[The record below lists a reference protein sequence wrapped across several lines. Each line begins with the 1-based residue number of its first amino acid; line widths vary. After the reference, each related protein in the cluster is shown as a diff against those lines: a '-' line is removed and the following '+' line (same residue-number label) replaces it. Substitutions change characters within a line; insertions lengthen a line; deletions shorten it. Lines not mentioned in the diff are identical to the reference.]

1 MIMIDK
7 KTIRKEMLA
16 KRNTMDRESVSE
28 LSRRICENIRSLSE
42 YQSSE
47 IILSYYP
54 KGNEMDTRPLFTDAK
69 RFYLP
74 RVDKKEMKLFRYLGE
89 DSLAT
94 GAFGIK
100 EPKSDEAVPY
110 INAAYG
116 TALHKNDFKEDDSH
130 KKNSHEAVPKEAGC
144 PRSILMIMPGLAFD
158 IYGGRA
164 GYGAGFY
171 DRYLAEHKDDNII
184 KVAAAFSFQVID
196 DRLLCDE
203 YDIKPDILVTENS
216 IIQIHDSF

>member
-28 LSRRICENIRSLSE
+28 LSRRICEKIRSLSE

-74 RVDKKEMKLFRYLGE
+74 RVDKKKMEFFRYLGE

-110 INAAYG
+110 INAA
-116 TALHKNDFKEDDSH
+116 
-130 KKNSHEAVPKEAGC
+130 VPKEAGC
-144 PRSILMIMPGLAFD
+144 PGSILMIMPGLAFD

>member
-1 MIMIDK
+1 MIDK

-74 RVDKKEMKLFRYLGE
+74 RVDKKEMEFFRYLGE

-110 INAAYG
+110 INAA
-116 TALHKNDFKEDDSH
+116 
-130 KKNSHEAVPKEAGC
+130 VPNEAGC
-144 PRSILMIMPGLAFD
+144 PGSILMIMPGLSFD

>member
-74 RVDKKEMKLFRYLGE
+74 RVDKKEMEFFRYLGE
-89 DSLAT
+89 NSLAT

-110 INAAYG
+110 I
-116 TALHKNDFKEDDSH
+116 K
-130 KKNSHEAVPKEAGC
+130 EAVPKEAGC
-144 PRSILMIMPGLAFD
+144 PGSILMIMPGLAFD

>member
-74 RVDKKEMKLFRYLGE
+74 RVDKKEMEFFRYLGE

-110 INAAYG
+110 
-116 TALHKNDFKEDDSH
+116 
-130 KKNSHEAVPKEAGC
+130 VPKEAGC
-144 PRSILMIMPGLAFD
+144 PGSILMIMPGLSFD

-216 IIQIHDSF
+216 IIQIHDGF

>member
-74 RVDKKEMKLFRYLGE
+74 RVDKKEMEFFRYLGE

-100 EPKSDEAVPY
+100 EPKSDEAVP
-110 INAAYG
+110 
-116 TALHKNDFKEDDSH
+116 
-130 KKNSHEAVPKEAGC
+130 KEAGC
-144 PRSILMIMPGLAFD
+144 PGSILMIMPGLALD

>member
-74 RVDKKEMKLFRYLGE
+74 RVDKKEMEFFRYLGE

-110 INAAYG
+110 INAV
-116 TALHKNDFKEDDSH
+116 
-130 KKNSHEAVPKEAGC
+130 VPKEAGC
-144 PRSILMIMPGLAFD
+144 PGSILMIMPGLSFD

>member
-74 RVDKKEMKLFRYLGE
+74 RVDKKEMEFFRYLGE

-110 INAAYG
+110 INAAHG
-116 TALHKNDFKEDDSH
+116 TALHK
-130 KKNSHEAVPKEAGC
+130 
-144 PRSILMIMPGLAFD
+144 SILMIMPGLAFD

>member
-28 LSRRICENIRSLSE
+28 LSQRICENIRSLSE

-74 RVDKKEMKLFRYLGE
+74 RVDKKEMEFFRYLGE
-89 DSLAT
+89 DSLAA

-110 INAAYG
+110 
-116 TALHKNDFKEDDSH
+116 
-130 KKNSHEAVPKEAGC
+130 VPKEAGC
-144 PRSILMIMPGLAFD
+144 PGSILMIMPGLSFD

>member
-1 MIMIDK
+1 MIDK
-7 KTIRKEMLA
+7 KTIRKEMLT

-74 RVDKKEMKLFRYLGE
+74 RVDKKEMEFFRYLGE

-100 EPKSDEAVPY
+100 EPKSDEAVP
-110 INAAYG
+110 
-116 TALHKNDFKEDDSH
+116 
-130 KKNSHEAVPKEAGC
+130 KEAGY
-144 PRSILMIMPGLAFD
+144 PGSILMIMPGLAFD

-203 YDIKPDILVTENS
+203 YDIKPNILVTENS

>member
-1 MIMIDK
+1 MIDK

-74 RVDKKEMKLFRYLGE
+74 RVDKKEMEFFRYLGE

-100 EPKSDEAVPY
+100 EPKSDE
-110 INAAYG
+110 
-116 TALHKNDFKEDDSH
+116 T
-130 KKNSHEAVPKEAGC
+130 VPKEAGC
-144 PRSILMIMPGLAFD
+144 PGSILMIMPGLAFD

-203 YDIKPDILVTENS
+203 FDIKPDILVTENS